1 LQQVSIDEAARL
13 LGVSQDTIRRRIRNG
28 ELKAHQEARPQ
39 GFIWRVTLPDEELG
53 SEGQH
58 HVGNTYVSSELLES
72 LRDTIQRQDDTIAQ
86 LRDQLEAKDRQL
98 ETRAREVQEL
108 HVLLQQ
114 FGTALPAAGDNHS
127 WWYKLWH
134 RTGR

>member
-1 LQQVSIDEAARL
+1 MQQVSIDEAARL

-28 ELKAHQEARPQ
+28 ELKAHQETRPQ
-39 GFIWRVTLPDEELG
+39 GYVWRVILPDKEPEP
-53 SEGQH
+53 EGQN
-58 HVGNTYVSSELLES
+58 HVGNTYLSSELIEA

-86 LRDQLEAKDRQL
+86 LWTQLEAKDGQL

-114 FGTALPAAGDNHS
+114 AQAVLPAPRDNRP
-127 WWYKLWH
+127 WWQRLW
-134 RTGR
+134 

>member
-1 LQQVSIDEAARL
+1 MQQVSIDEAARL

-28 ELKAHQEARPQ
+28 ELKAHQETRPQ
-39 GFIWRVTLPDEELG
+39 GYVWRVILPAEEP
-53 SEGQH
+53 EPEAQN
-58 HVGNTYVSSELLES
+58 HVGNTYLSSELIEA

-86 LRDQLEAKDRQL
+86 LRTQLEAKDGQL

-114 FGTALPAAGDNHS
+114 AQAVLPAPRDNRP
-127 WWYKLWH
+127 WWQRLW
-134 RTGR
+134 RRS

>member
-1 LQQVSIDEAARL
+1 MQQVSIDEAARL

-28 ELKAHQEARPQ
+28 ELKAHQETRPQ
-39 GFIWRVTLPDEELG
+39 GYVWRVTLPDEEPE
-53 SEGQH
+53 SEGQN
-58 HVGNTYVSSELLES
+58 HVGDTYLSSELVEA

-86 LRDQLEAKDRQL
+86 LRTQLEAKDRQL

-114 FGTALPAAGDNHS
+114 AQAALPVPRDNRP
-127 WWYKLWH
+127 WWQRLW
-134 RTGR
+134 RRD